1 MAYCSYLVDLWCSG
15 IRPDIDHVDSGGD
28 EWRQNQTV
36 SFLGG
41 IIKAAAAGVPAG
53 VMQLVTKV
61 RHRQPVDYL
70 QGQRSKVTTGQSR
83 EFKFYSDFI
92 YLHISMRRIY
102 AFQLFKRWFEMF
114 KNMAKWCRKT
124 VKQILQIRDRKQK
137 PEGGRGG
144 EDSRTSGWK
153 TNPAG
158 GKSWRE
164 TKSKTWPDAT
174 YHQDSLINLAIKM
187 PRQQI
192 GAEDCCLEGQA
203 GDRITPSTW
212 Q

>member
-1 MAYCSYLVDLWCSG
+1 MSMSDGVLLVPCGSAVLGDSSRH
-15 IRPDIDHVDSGGD
+15 RPRRF
-28 EWRQNQTV
+28 WRRWVTAESDGFFSWRHHQ
-36 SFLGG
+36 SSCCRRSSRCD
-41 IIKAAAAGVPAG
+41 AARHEGSASAAGGLPARAEVKG
-53 VMQLVTKV
+53 
-61 RHRQPVDYL
+61 H
-70 QGQRSKVTTGQSR
+70 SR

-92 YLHISMRRIY
+92 YLHISMGRIY
-102 AFQLFKRWFEMF
+102 AFHLFKRWF

-137 PEGGRGG
+137 PEGGRG

-164 TKSKTWPDAT
+164 TKSKKWTDAA
-174 YHQDSLINLAIKM
+174 YHQDSLINLAVKM

-192 GAEDCCLEGQA
+192 GAEDGCLQGQA
-203 GDRITPSTW
+203 GDRMTPSTW